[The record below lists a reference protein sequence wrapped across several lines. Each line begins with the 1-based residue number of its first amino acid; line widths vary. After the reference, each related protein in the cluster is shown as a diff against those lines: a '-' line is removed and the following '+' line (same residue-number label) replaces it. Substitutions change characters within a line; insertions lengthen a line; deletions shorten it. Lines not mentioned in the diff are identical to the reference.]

1 MIFLHSDFVSYGGS
15 QIQST
20 NSWFVD
26 QYTKMTDFKKKNL
39 CDSFVDVKC
48 LC

>member
-1 MIFLHSDFVSYGGS
+1 MIFLHSDFVSYG
-15 QIQST
+15 I

-39 CDSFVDVKC
+39 RDSFVDVKC